1 MVGISAGKTDI
12 NRSVSD
18 LYPDPEDALS
28 LSKNDFDSAEQILS
42 EGEIEI
48 LGRMP
53 YSSNA
58 TFLVDV
64 TLENDMVKGIYKP
77 LKGERPLWDF
87 PPGLY
92 KREIATYEL
101 SEQLGW
107 SVVPPTIER
116 EGPHGIGSVQLFVD
130 ADFSQHHFTLV
141 EDPKYHAD
149 LRKLCALDFLA
160 NNTDR
165 KAGHCLLSKWGR
177 IYGIDHGLCFSTEFK
192 LRTVIWDFA
201 GERIDNDLIK
211 AIEGAGTQ
219 LSGTVTKWLAPDE
232 QLAVLHRAEILL
244 NSGLFPEDDGYRW
257 PWPLI

>member
-1 MVGISAGKTDI
+1 
-12 NRSVSD
+12 
-18 LYPDPEDALS
+18 
-28 LSKNDFDSAEQILS
+28 
-42 EGEIEI
+42 
-48 LGRMP
+48 
-53 YSSNA
+53 
-58 TFLVDV
+58 
-64 TLENDMVKGIYKP
+64 
-77 LKGERPLWDF
+77 
-87 PPGLY
+87 
-92 KREIATYEL
+92 
-101 SEQLGW
+101 
-107 SVVPPTIER
+107 
-116 EGPHGIGSVQLFVD
+116 
-130 ADFSQHHFTLV
+130 
-141 EDPKYHAD
+141 
-149 LRKLCALDFLA
+149 LDFLA